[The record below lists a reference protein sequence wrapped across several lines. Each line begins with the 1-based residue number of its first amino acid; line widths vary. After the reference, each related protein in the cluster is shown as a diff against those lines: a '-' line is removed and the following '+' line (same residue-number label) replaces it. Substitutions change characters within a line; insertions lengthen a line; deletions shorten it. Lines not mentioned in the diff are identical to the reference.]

1 MRTIRTITTSLLAVG
16 LLTGSAAGV
25 AAQDEG
31 GEPVSTSFTGKFTS
45 QSDVIS
51 EGTSTRSPDGL
62 ELTTD
67 IVVVQSM
74 VSSDPRL
81 TGAVTATLTYLI
93 DTNVVIDHT
102 ANILATGTY
111 ELANDGGSWLG
122 EATNFGNTDLG
133 VNSQTIIFEGRG
145 GYEGLT
151 AYAVVDWRDFAGEY
165 VGTVFP
171 AAMPEVPEPYVA
183 E

>member
-1 MRTIRTITTSLLAVG
+1 MTNAILALAFITGFLLVFGLNLLLADIATERRQR
-16 LLTGSAAGV
+16 LN
-25 AAQDEG
+25 D
-31 GEPVSTSFTGKFTS
+31 
-45 QSDVIS
+45 
-51 EGTSTRSPDGL
+51 RL
-62 ELTTD
+62 EEEE
-67 IVVVQSM
+67 
-74 VSSDPRL
+74 RL
-81 TGAVTATLTYLI
+81 RRQERARES
-93 DTNVVIDHT
+93 
-102 ANILATGTY
+102 LAHKDLY

-133 VNSQTIIFEGRG
+133 VNSQTIIFEGRD